1 MNAAADFSLCGRT
14 PRSCSRHA
22 DCARAQL
29 GSANPQRQSFAWPA
43 DTGERCPIFHDFATY
58 RKLANMGGGIA
69 DTLASG
75 EIVAPGKTPTTDS
88 ANDGTASPKT
98 VRISAGPSTGK
109 RIAGSGEP
117 GVICDSARHMPKP
130 AGENLPVGVDNRP
143 ALGVDSRRVT
153 ACGGPSSPK
162 DCPNCNDALRL
173 NAARIISGR
182 AAE

>member
-1 MNAAADFSLCGRT
+1 MSDAADFSLCGRT

-22 DCARAQL
+22 DCARAQM

-43 DTGERCPIFHDFATY
+43 DTGERCPIFHDFAPY

-69 DTLASG
+69 DTLASS

-98 VRISAGPSTGK
+98 VQLSAGPPTGK
-109 RIAGSGEP
+109 SATGSGDP
-117 GVICDSARHMPKP
+117 RVACDSARHMPTP
-130 AGENLPVGVDNRP
+130 AGENLPVEVDNRP

-153 ACGGPSSPK
+153 ACGGPSSPQ
-162 DCPNCNDALRL
+162 DCPEIAQQLRAARLLRL
-173 NAARIISGR
+173 
-182 AAE
+182 